1 MAVYKWGGGGEEG
14 IQLVI
19 GKTEWGEKV
28 DIDRV
33 SCLKK
38 AVWE

>member
-1 MAVYKWGGGGEEG
+1 MAVYKWGGGVDEG

-19 GKTEWGEKV
+19 GKTEWGEKADMV
-28 DIDRV
+28 SV